1 MANDL
6 TFGDDLRAKLATGAD
21 KLADAVVATLGPGG
35 KYVLIEHPYG
45 GPESTKDGVT
55 VAKSISLED
64 QTENLGA
71 MLLKIAAVRTN
82 DIAGDGTTTATLLAQ
97 QMYKAGLQ
105 AVSEGGR
112 ATYNP
117 VFLTRGIERAVRI
130 AVDAL
135 AGVTKE
141 VKGGDQIHDV
151 ALISANYDEVIADV
165 INLAINGGTV
175 EPKHE
180 GEAAK
185 EYEGVGAKGVIAVKE
200 SRTHETTID
209 FVEGYEFERGFI
221 SPYLITDVE
230 RMVAEVTANIDD
242 KVYVLVYDGKLGV
255 QDLVRVL
262 ESAPDKEKRRFLLIA
277 EDYTPETLYTLVMNK
292 VNENIKA
299 VAVKA
304 PGFGDSR
311 KQMLQDIAVSVGG
324 QVISAE
330 TGVTIEKLAAEGLL
344 VGTSTKPGYLGRA
357 DEVHVTGDS
366 TTILNGAGTDADI
379 EKRVKA
385 LEAARKKSD
394 SDYEKEKLDE
404 RIGKL
409 SGKAAV
415 IYVGAYNETEMK
427 ARKDRVEDALNA
439 TRAAAAEGIVPG
451 GGVAY
456 LRLSEAIY
464 AASKK
469 EKNTSVKEGMLIV
482 SRALETP
489 VQRIAANAGASA
501 EEVLAMLKAGESP
514 SYGYDALN
522 EKYGDM
528 YELGILDPAL
538 VVRTAIENAA
548 SVAVNFLNTQ
558 CAVTLI
564 PEKEEGH
571 GQDMRGMM

>member
-6 TFGDDLRAKLATGAD
+6 AFGDDLRTRLEQGAD

-71 MLLKIAAVRTN
+71 MLLKTAAVKTN

-97 QMYKAGLQ
+97 QMYKAGLK
-105 AVSEGGR
+105 AVSEEGR

-141 VKGGDQIHDV
+141 VKEGDQIHDV

-180 GEAAK
+180 GEAAR
-185 EYEGVGAKGVIAVKE
+185 EYEGVGAEGVIAVKE
-200 SRTHETTID
+200 SNTHETTID
-209 FVEGYEFERGFI
+209 FVDGYEFEKGFL
-221 SPYLITDVE
+221 SPYFITDIE
-230 RMVAEVTANIDD
+230 RMAADVEKPYI
-242 KVYVLVYDGKLGV
+242 LVYDGTLGV
-255 QDLVRVL
+255 QDLIKVL
-262 ESAPDKEKRRFLLIA
+262 EAIPEGERNLLLIA
-277 EDYTPETLYTLVMNK
+277 EKFSPDTLITLVTNK
-292 VNENIKA
+292 MRETIRA
-299 VAVKA
+299 VAVNA
-304 PGFGDSR
+304 PGYGDSR
-311 KQMLQDIAVSVGG
+311 KRMLEDIAVSVGA

-330 TGVTIEKLAAEGLL
+330 KDLYIEKMTPQDL
-344 VGTSTKPGYLGRA
+344 VGTKTKPGMLGRA
-357 DEVHVTGDS
+357 GEVHVSGDT
-366 TTILNGAGTDADI
+366 TTILKGAGSQEGI
-379 EKRVKA
+379 EQQVRSLQAQK
-385 LEAARKKSD
+385 KKST

-439 TRAAAAEGIVPG
+439 TRAAAAEGIAPG

-456 LRLSEAIY
+456 LRLSEAIH
-464 AASKK
+464 AAAKK
-469 EKNTSVKEGMLIV
+469 EKNASVKEGMLIV
-482 SRALETP
+482 ARALETP
-489 VQRIAANAGASA
+489 VQRIAQNAGASPD
-501 EEVLAMLKAGESP
+501 EVLAALKAGESP

-548 SVAVNFLNTQ
+548 SVAVSFLNTQ
-558 CAVTLI
+558 CAVTTI
-564 PEKEEGH
+564 PEKDEGK
-571 GQDMRGMM
+571 GGDMHGMM

>member
-1 MANDL
+1 M
-6 TFGDDLRAKLATGAD
+6 
-21 KLADAVVATLGPGG
+21 
-35 KYVLIEHPYG
+35 
-45 GPESTKDGVT
+45 
-55 VAKSISLED
+55 
-64 QTENLGA
+64 
-71 MLLKIAAVRTN
+71 
-82 DIAGDGTTTATLLAQ
+82 
-97 QMYKAGLQ
+97 
-105 AVSEGGR
+105 SEEGR

-135 AGVTKE
+135 GGVTKE
-141 VKGGDQIHDV
+141 VKEGDQIHDV

-175 EPKHE
+175 EPKQE
-180 GEAAK
+180 GEPAK
-185 EYEGVGAKGVIAVKE
+185 DYQGVGAKGVIAVKE
-200 SRTHETTID
+200 SRTNETTID
-209 FVEGYEFERGFI
+209 FVEGYEFERGFL
-221 SPYLITDVE
+221 SPYFITDVE
-230 RMVAEVTANIDD
+230 RMTAEISEDVF
-242 KVYVLVYDGKLGV
+242 VLVYDGKLGL
-255 QDLVRVL
+255 QDLVKVL
-262 ESAPDKEKRRFLLIA
+262 EAAPDKEKRRFLLIA
-277 EDYTPETLYTLVMNK
+277 EDYSPEALYTLVMNK
-292 VNENIKA
+292 VQGNIQA

-311 KQMLQDIAVSVGG
+311 KQMLQDIAVAVGA
-324 QVISAE
+324 QVVSAE

-344 VGTSTKPGYLGRA
+344 VGTKAKPGYLGRA
-357 DEVHVTGDS
+357 DEVHVSGDS
-366 TTILNGAGTDADI
+366 TTILKGAGTDADI
-379 EKRVKA
+379 EKRVKT

-482 SRALETP
+482 ARALETP
-489 VQRIAANAGASA
+489 VQRIAQNAGASA
-501 EEVLAMLKAGESP
+501 EEVLAALKAGESP

-538 VVRTAIENAA
+538 VVRTALENAA

-558 CAVTLI
+558 CAVTMI
-564 PEKEEGH
+564 PEKEGEK
-571 GQDMRGMM
+571 GQDMHGMM